1 MALAVELLSRASFR
15 EMKEVVITGGGGGLG
30 QAVAHVFESPDWKV
44 SAPGSFELDVRDRVA
59 VARYFR
65 DHSPDLLVCA
75 AGMIRDMPL
84 ARVTESDW
92 DEILAVNCQGAQ
104 ACAVAAIAGMV
115 ARGGGHIVFIS
126 SFSALHPPSGQVAY
140 ATAKSALIGLT
151 ADLASRHGPSNIRI
165 NAVLPGFL
173 ETKMTGSVS
182 VKRRS
187 IVLSAHALGRFNTV
201 DVTAKFIRYL
211 HDQLPHTSGQV
222 FQLDSRA
229 GFNNL
234 P

>member
-1 MALAVELLSRASFR
+1 
-15 EMKEVVITGGGGGLG
+15 MKEVVITGGGGGLG
-30 QAVAHVFESPDWKV
+30 QAVAHAFESPDWKV

-59 VARYFR
+59 VARYFH

-92 DEILAVNCQGAQ
+92 DEIFAVNFQGARI
-104 ACAVAAIAGMV
+104 CAMAALPGMV
-115 ARGGGHIVFIS
+115 ERGEGHVVFIS
-126 SFSALHPPSGQVAY
+126 SFSALHPPPGQVAY
-140 ATAKSALIGLT
+140 AAAKSALIGLT
-151 ADLASRHGPSNIRI
+151 ADLASRHGPANIRI

-182 VKRRS
+182 FKRRS
-187 IVLSAHALGRFNTV
+187 DVLAAHSLGRFNTA
-201 DVTAKFIRYL
+201 DVAAKFIRYL

-222 FQLDSRA
+222 IQLDSRTDC
-229 GFNNL
+229 NNF